1 MKITI
6 PVGVRTSLE
15 RIRDDAQL
23 RHPGRTLERA
33 MSYLHRPT
41 PDPDTANALALLG
54 KAWASVKRTQ

>member
-23 RHPGRTLERA
+23 RYPGRTLERA
-33 MSYLHRPT
+33 MSHLHRPA
-41 PDPDTANALALLG
+41 PDPDTANALFLLG
-54 KAWASVKRTQ
+54 KAWASLKKTK